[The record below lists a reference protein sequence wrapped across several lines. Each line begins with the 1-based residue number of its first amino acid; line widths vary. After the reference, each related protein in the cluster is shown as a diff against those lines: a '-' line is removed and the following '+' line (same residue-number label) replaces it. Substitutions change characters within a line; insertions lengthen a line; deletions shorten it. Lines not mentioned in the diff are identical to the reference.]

1 MPETIRSREEMQ
13 EATAKSGL
21 SPGRLEHLKSTIER
35 DVERGDYHGAVI
47 LVARHGQVGLHE
59 AIGYARKATREPM
72 RPDHVFSLFS
82 VTKAFTNVLVF
93 SAIERGDFALTS
105 RISELI
111 PEFRG
116 GSRQRI
122 TVEHL
127 LTHRSGLPPLFVPVT
142 GMCIDNLDEV
152 VAAIC
157 AHVHCTGVP
166 GGSVSYSPMCAH
178 ALLGEAVRRT
188 DGRKRRYRDIV
199 AEEIFTP
206 LRMKDSSI
214 GVRRDLAS
222 RHIVPFFLP
231 TCPPM
236 QHLGHSNL
244 GENGAFDEPEA
255 EMPWVG
261 GISTVAD
268 MFRFA
273 EMLRR
278 GGELDGV
285 RILGPAI
292 LDQATRN
299 RTGDLPNEL
308 YLALTAARG
317 WEPCPA
323 YIGFGFFLRGEA
335 VCHHQFGT
343 LASPRT
349 FGNTGY
355 GSTIFWVD
363 PERDMT
369 FVSLTSGVMDEPDNI
384 ERFQRLSDIALSAA
398 V

>member
-1 MPETIRSREEMQ
+1 MP
-13 EATAKSGL
+13 ATATSAAL
-21 SPGRLEHLKSTIER
+21 STSRLQHLKST
-35 DVERGDYHGAVI
+35 VEKDIQQGKYHGAVI
-47 LVARHGQVGLHE
+47 LVARHGEVDLHE
-59 AIGYARKATREPM
+59 AIGYARWATREPM
-72 RPDHVFSLFS
+72 RKDHVFSLFS

-93 SAIERGDFALTS
+93 RCIERGDFALTT

-116 GSRQRI
+116 GARERI

-127 LTHRSGLPPLFVPVT
+127 VTHRSGLPPLFVPVP
-142 GMCIDNLDEV
+142 GMCIDRLDEV
-152 VAAIC
+152 VSAIC
-157 AHVHCTGVP
+157 THVHATGVP
-166 GGSVSYSPMCAH
+166 GGSVSYSPMVAH
-178 ALLGEAVRRT
+178 ALLGEAVQRV
-188 DGRKRRYRDIV
+188 DERKRRYRDIV
-199 AEEIFTP
+199 ADEIFTP
-206 LRMKDSSI
+206 LRMKDSAI
-214 GVRRDLAS
+214 GVRKDLKP
-222 RHIVPFFLP
+222 RHIVPLFLP

-236 QHLGHSNL
+236 QHLGHSDL
-244 GENGAFDEPEA
+244 GENGAFEEEES

-278 GGELDGV
+278 GGELDGA

-308 YLALTAARG
+308 YMTLTASRG
-317 WEPCPA
+317 WEPYPA
-323 YIGFGFFLRGEA
+323 YIGLGFFLRGEA
-335 VCHHQFGT
+335 ICHHQFGT

-355 GSTIFWVD
+355 GSTIFWID

-369 FVSLTSGVMDEPDNI
+369 LVCLTSGVMDEPDNI
-384 ERFQRLSDIALSAA
+384 ERFQRLSDIAVSAA

>member
-1 MPETIRSREEMQ
+1 MPGTQGTMTS
-13 EATAKSGL
+13 SDL
-21 SPGRLEHLKSTIER
+21 SAARLQHLKSTIER
-35 DVERGDYHGAVI
+35 DIEQGKYHGAVI
-47 LVARHGQVGLHE
+47 LVARRGEVGLHE
-59 AIGYARKATREPM
+59 AIGYARLATREPM
-72 RPDHVFSLFS
+72 RKDHVFSLFS

-93 SAIERGDFALTS
+93 RCVERGDFALTT
-105 RISELI
+105 RISELV

-116 GSRQRI
+116 GARERI

-127 LTHRSGLPPLFVPVT
+127 VTHRSGLPPVFAPVP
-142 GMCIDNLDEV
+142 GMCIDHLDEV

-166 GGSVSYSPMCAH
+166 GGSVSYSPMAAH
-178 ALLGEAVRRT
+178 ALLGEAVRRV
-188 DGRKRRYRDIV
+188 DDRKRRYRDIV
-199 AEEIFTP
+199 ADEIFTP
-206 LRMKDSSI
+206 LRMKDSAI
-214 GVRRDLAS
+214 GVRADLQS

-244 GENGAFDEPEA
+244 GENGAFEEPES

-261 GISTVAD
+261 GISSVSD

-273 EMLRR
+273 EMFRR
-278 GGELDGV
+278 GGELDGA

-299 RTGDLPNEL
+299 RTGDLPNDL
-308 YLALTAARG
+308 YTAFTAARG
-317 WEPCPA
+317 WEPYPA
-323 YIGFGFFLRGEA
+323 YIGLGFFLRGEA
-335 VCHHQFGT
+335 ICHHQFGT

-363 PERDMT
+363 PEREMT
-369 FVSLTSGVMDEPDNI
+369 FVCLTSGVMDETDNI

-398 V
+398 L